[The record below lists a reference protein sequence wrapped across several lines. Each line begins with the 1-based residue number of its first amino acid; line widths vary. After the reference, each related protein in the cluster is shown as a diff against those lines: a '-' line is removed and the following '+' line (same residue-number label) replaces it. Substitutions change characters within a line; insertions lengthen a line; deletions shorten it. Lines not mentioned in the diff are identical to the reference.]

1 MAPSNDSVY
10 QPERISKISRIM
22 PQFAKVAE
30 VGDMVMMGLE
40 GDPANPWAD
49 SASRP
54 MATIVDK
61 SSQVDGTS
69 VKLRMDDGTEKTV
82 NEYSIAPG
90 DVWEFTDDSFANVME
105 RERAAQA
112 RAEEPIVPDSAYRG
126 DGGIVDEMRR
136 EIQNLK
142 AELDSE
148 KRLIRSFQNTYITT
162 LNELAKDVVGLDAKG
177 DCANFCRTF
186 SSEYDKMQA
195 RAEDSIYRGTNSQT
209 KSHDNTALFADEE
222 EEESEEEFSEES
234 EEEDETAQQLAM
246 SDFF

>member
-1 MAPSNDSVY
+1 
-10 QPERISKISRIM
+10 M

-30 VGDMVMMGLE
+30 VGDTVMMGLE
-40 GDPANPWAD
+40 GDPANPWSN
-49 SASRP
+49 SAARP

-61 SSQVDGTS
+61 SSHVDGTS
-69 VKLRMDDGTEKTV
+69 VKLRMDDGTERSV

-90 DVWEFTDDSFANVME
+90 DVWEFTDDTFANVME

-126 DGGIVDEMRR
+126 DASVVNEMRR

-148 KRLIRSFQNTYITT
+148 KRLVRSFQNTYIMTMK
-162 LNELAKDVVGLDAKG
+162 ELANDVMNLDTRG
-177 DCANFCRTF
+177 DCASFCRTF

-195 RAEDSIYRGTNSQT
+195 RAEESIYRGTKDQG
-209 KSHDNTALFADEE
+209 KSSGHTALLAEE
-222 EEESEEEFSEES
+222 EEGSEEEFSEES
-234 EEEDETAQQLAM
+234 EEEDETNRQLAM

>member
-1 MAPSNDSVY
+1 
-10 QPERISKISRIM
+10 M

-30 VGDMVMMGLE
+30 VGDTVMMGLE
-40 GDPANPWAD
+40 GDPANPWVD

-54 MATIVDK
+54 MATIIDK

-69 VKLRMDDGTEKTV
+69 VKLRMDDGTERTV

-90 DVWEFTDDSFANVME
+90 DVWEFTDDSFAKVME

-126 DGGIVDEMRR
+126 EASIVDELRR

-148 KRLIRSFQNTYITT
+148 KRLTRSFQNTYIMTMK
-162 LNELAKDVVGLDAKG
+162 ELANDVMKLDTEG
-177 DCANFCRTF
+177 NCADFCRTF
-186 SSEYDKMQA
+186 SSEYDKMQT
-195 RAEDSIYRGTNSQT
+195 RAEESIFRGTNSQT
-209 KSHDNTALFADEE
+209 TSYDNDNTALLAEE
-222 EEESEEEFSEES
+222 EEESEEEFSEDS
-234 EEEDETAQQLAM
+234 EAEDETAQQLAM

>member
-1 MAPSNDSVY
+1 MAPSNESVY

-30 VGDMVMMGLE
+30 VGDTVMMGLE
-40 GDPANPWAD
+40 GDPANPWTD

-61 SSQVDGTS
+61 ASQVDGTS
-69 VKLRMDDGTEKTV
+69 VKLRMDDGTERTV

-90 DVWEFTDDSFANVME
+90 DVWEFTDVSFAKVME

-126 DGGIVDEMRR
+126 DASIVDELRH

-142 AELDSE
+142 AELDAE
-148 KRLIRSFQNTYITT
+148 KRSVRSFQNTYIMTMK
-162 LNELAKDVVGLDAKG
+162 ELANDVMKLDTKG

-186 SSEYDKMQA
+186 SSEYEKMRT
-195 RAEDSIYRGTNSQT
+195 RAEESIYRGTNSQT

-234 EEEDETAQQLAM
+234 EEEYETAQQLAM